1 MSESK
6 TIRALAVHAPGAL
19 LSSFEYGRTS
29 LGADEI
35 EVKVEYCALCHSDLH
50 LMDGDWACAFP
61 FVPGH
66 EIIGSIIQTG
76 VSVRDL
82 KPGQRVGIGWQCGSC
97 GICEVCITGRAHL
110 CEAGKKRTCVNQY
123 GGFAEYVRAHQH
135 FVYAIPETIPSVHA
149 APLMCAGLTVFSA
162 LQTWVTPKT
171 RRIGIIGMGG
181 LGHLAVQFAARMGCE
196 VTAFDLSE
204 DRLTLAKELGAHQ
217 AALTDS
223 APKGTFDLMIAA
235 TAASLDWNHW
245 LRHLT
250 WGGVLCL
257 LGYPAEEIRISPDI
271 LLDGQKIVT
280 GSVVGSPE
288 TMRTMLDFAA
298 RHHVRPMVEELPMKQ
313 AHEAVA
319 RLRANKV
326 RYRMV
331 LKADWE

>member
-1 MSESK
+1 MPDSK
-6 TIRALAVHAPGAL
+6 IIRALAVHSSGAP
-19 LSSFEYGRTS
+19 LSAFEYASTPLS
-29 LGADEI
+29 ADEI

-50 LMDGDWACAFP
+50 LMDGEWACTYP

-66 EIIGSIIQTG
+66 EIIGHITQTG
-76 VSVRDL
+76 SSVRDL
-82 KPGQRVGIGWQCGSC
+82 KPGMRVGIGWQCGAC
-97 GICEVCITGRAHL
+97 GTCEVCTTGRSHL
-110 CEAGKKRTCVNQY
+110 CEIGKKRTCVNQY
-123 GGFAEYVRAHQH
+123 GGFAEYVRAHQN
-135 FVYAIPETIPSVHA
+135 FVYVIPEAISSVHA

-171 RRIGIIGMGG
+171 RRVGIIGMGG
-181 LGHLAVQFAARMGCE
+181 LGHLAVQFAARMSCE
-196 VTAFDLSE
+196 VTAFDLSAE
-204 DRLTLAKELGAHQ
+204 RLVLAKELGAHHTE
-217 AALTDS
+217 LTHVS
-223 APKGTFDLMIAA
+223 PKGTFDLLIAA
-235 TAASLDWNHW
+235 TAATLDWNHW

-250 WGGVLCL
+250 WGGALCL
-257 LGYPAEEIRISPDI
+257 LGYPAEAIRISPDI

-288 TMRTMLDFAA
+288 TMRNMLHFAA
-298 RHHVRPMVEELPMKQ
+298 QHEVRPIIEELPMRE